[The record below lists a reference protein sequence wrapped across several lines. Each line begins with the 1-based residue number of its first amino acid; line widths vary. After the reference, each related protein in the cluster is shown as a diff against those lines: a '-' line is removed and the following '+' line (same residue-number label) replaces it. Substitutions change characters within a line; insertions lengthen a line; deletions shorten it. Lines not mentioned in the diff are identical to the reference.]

1 MYNQFH
7 ALKSDNYHPYFFLAY
22 FQYFSG
28 EKQLPFDMQSKA
40 TTPKATTSLKY
51 VCDKRWSNNEAKDEL
66 HVIYEGPAS
75 VENDRVIETSILYHV
90 TFDCYELIVFQPPAQ
105 KVWAR
110 FYFPKENLRS
120 KLCAEDYDRI
130 VEEKKDF
137 FRKRHRHFDLDTLKS
152 GAKNELLKRV
162 ILSLVPDLLSFDLSH
177 RLQDESNPAV
187 KDIFNQSAVFNGYD
201 LQSVTY
207 IAPKPDFL
215 VPTNVVPDEVETSYS
230 MFVIAQRQFNA
241 CHRGTFVFQSTI
253 GKKYKVCHDSAST
266 NVRGKTIPVTSTTT
280 SSTATT
286 PTSVSSTMT
295 MSGKLRT
302 RMINIRESF
311 STSARNTLAIY
322 APSKSSGKSS
332 SPPSP
337 ATPSGPSVAQR
348 IGSFIGRRLSIIT
361 NLRGSV
367 SLPSAQ
373 TTANQSLQIKKISLA
388 RYRWLLAIHK
398 VLFRNSVTRYRQ
410 ILLRQ
415 AMMTQL
421 RRVILRQR
429 SDYALL
435 MQQKIVEDHA
445 PGAPSPSRGMESP
458 TSHSG
463 SSPRH
468 TMRRLNNNSTPNGHH
483 TTTSSSSPSP
493 TVTYRNLSTMCDH
506 HHNGSSP
513 RNTTVMVGSVLKA
526 KPMPAALAV
535 APVDPA
541 AASVSSFR
549 STLSQVRNKIAAA
562 TAFARFEHLKINTK
576 VGADATAS
584 TPTPAHH
591 SGHHHSSNQQEIS
604 GRVRSVHAAASSGA
618 SVSSTATASTA
629 GTARSFRSVHHGN
642 INNNNNSVHADS
654 PLMRHASRRVAAA
667 N

>member
-1 MYNQFH
+1 
-7 ALKSDNYHPYFFLAY
+7 
-22 FQYFSG
+22 
-28 EKQLPFDMQSKA
+28 MQSKA
-40 TTPKATTSLKY
+40 TTPKATTSLKF

-66 HVIYEGPAS
+66 HVIYEGPVS
-75 VENDRVIETSILYHV
+75 VENDRTIETSILHHV

-105 KVWAR
+105 KVWTR

-137 FRKRHRHFDLDTLKS
+137 FRKRHRHYDLDTLKS

-187 KDIFNQSAVFNGYD
+187 KDIFNQTAVFNGYD

-215 VPTNVVPDEVETSYS
+215 VPTNVVPDEIEPSYS

-241 CHRGTFVFQSTI
+241 CRRGACAFQSTI
-253 GKKYKVCHDSAST
+253 SKKYKVRRDSASA
-266 NVRGKTIPVTSTTT
+266 NVRGKTIPVTSTT

-295 MSGKLRT
+295 LSGKLRT

-322 APSKSSGKSS
+322 APSNSSGKYS

-337 ATPSGPSVAQR
+337 AASSGPSVAQR

-373 TTANQSLQIKKISLA
+373 TAANQSFQIKEISLA
-388 RYRWLLAIHK
+388 RYRWLLSIHK

-410 ILLRQ
+410 ILRRQ

-435 MQQKIVEDHA
+435 MQQKIAEDHT
-445 PGAPSPSRGMESP
+445 PGAQSPSRGMESP

-463 SSPRH
+463 ISPRH
-468 TMRRLNNNSTPNGHH
+468 TMRRLNNSSTPNGHY
-483 TTTSSSSPSP
+483 TATSSSSPSP

-513 RNTTVMVGSVLKA
+513 RSTTVMAGGALKA
-526 KPMPAALAV
+526 KPMPAAPAA

-541 AASVSSFR
+541 AAPVSSFR

-584 TPTPAHH
+584 APTPAHH
-591 SGHHHSSNQQEIS
+591 SGHYHSSNQQEVS

-618 SVSSTATASTA
+618 SVGSTSTASTA

-642 INNNNNSVHADS
+642 NSNNNNSVHADS
-654 PLMRHASRRVAAA
+654 PLMRHASRRVAPA